1 MGKIAKRVYEKH
13 GAWYFVDRGNK
24 WHRLCKITEGE
35 AAMFAALAK
44 VMAAPPEGSMPSA
57 IAAFKIAKL
66 KSLSLSAS
74 KEYSRLLDI
83 AADDFEAFDVP
94 DVRPADVKKS
104 VEHHY
109 PDAATAARAYKAR
122 LSTFFRWAVGKGL
135 RDDNPCTEVWLDAP
149 DKRDRYITHEEYHA
163 IRERLH
169 PMAQVFIDLC
179 YLTAQRSTDIRV
191 MRWNQ
196 LTPEG
201 LAFRPTKTAKSSG
214 AKILVPV
221 SPAIQECLDSAK
233 LHGRIKPLPNST
245 GYVIQQADGSLY
257 TMSGLRSAWQR
268 ACKDAGIKGAT
279 IKDLRPKALTD
290 AKKAG
295 MSLEDLQDAAA
306 HASITTTEGYIKQR
320 EVRVSRLALPL
331 PKIRQGH

>member
-57 IAAFKIAKL
+57 IAAFKVAKL

-109 PDAATAARAYKAR
+109 P
-122 LSTFFRWAVGKGL
+122 
-135 RDDNPCTEVWLDAP
+135 
-149 DKRDRYITHEEYHA
+149 
-163 IRERLH
+163 
-169 PMAQVFIDLC
+169 MQV
-179 YLTAQRSTDIRV
+179 RRV
-191 MRWNQ
+191 
-196 LTPEG
+196 L
-201 LAFRPTKTAKSSG
+201 F
-214 AKILVPV
+214 
-221 SPAIQECLDSAK
+221 
-233 LHGRIKPLPNST
+233 T
-245 GYVIQQADGSLY
+245 G
-257 TMSGLRSAWQR
+257 T
-268 ACKDAGIKGAT
+268 
-279 IKDLRPKALTD
+279 
-290 AKKAG
+290 
-295 MSLEDLQDAAA
+295 
-306 HASITTTEGYIKQR
+306 
-320 EVRVSRLALPL
+320 
-331 PKIRQGH
+331 